1 MTQKN
6 ATACWQQSMPSAPC
20 AEGRGFSSR
29 KGSSVNRLWP
39 PASRTGR
46 KCSARWIVILCPSLH
61 PRRCGKES
69 PSICRPKAFTQKS
82 ALCRLDGCSL
92 PRRPVG
98 RCTVCHPYPGTR
110 SADGPQR
117 CPTARGMGRQ
127 RGCQPPAPEHC
138 PSSADGRRGATQPPA
153 LADPGGQ
160 APVSMGLLHN
170 DIPTRV
176 TLRNTTLPPDA
187 TIAISLEPEGG
198 SPTGLPTGP
207 VLYSGKL

>member
-6 ATACWQQSMPSAPC
+6 ATTCWQQSMPSARC
-20 AEGRGFSSR
+20 GEEHGFSSR

-69 PSICRPKAFTQKS
+69 PSICRPKSLYAKS
-82 ALCRLDGCSL
+82 ALCRLDGCGL

-98 RCTVCHPYPGTR
+98 RCLVCYPYTGTR
-110 SADGPQR
+110 SADRPQR

-127 RGCQPPAPEHC
+127 RGCQPPALEHC

-153 LADPGGQ
+153 LADPRRAG
-160 APVSMGLLHN
+160 AGLHG
-170 DIPTRV
+170 
-176 TLRNTTLPPDA
+176 A
-187 TIAISLEPEGG
+187 AA
-198 SPTGLPTGP
+198 
-207 VLYSGKL
+207 